1 MQRMTR
7 ACAFLLA
14 AAALVA
20 SVATS
25 ADGGRTASPALKL
38 MKRDPLQVQGL
49 RFQASER
56 VRVTATSATT
66 SKVTRQVV
74 RSTLRGTFTA
84 KLGTWDR
91 CAAVVV
97 RAVGARG
104 DRAKLVLRPPPPIDV
119 PCWGL

>member
-1 MQRMTR
+1 MTR

-20 SVATS
+20 GVASS
-25 ADGGRTASPALKL
+25 AEGRTAAGPSLKL

-49 RFQASER
+49 RFKVGER

-66 SKVTRQVV
+66 SKSITRVV
-74 RSTLRGTFTA
+74 RTSAHGTFSA
-84 KLGTWDR
+84 RLGHWNH

-97 RAVGARG
+97 KASGARG
-104 DRAKLVLRPPPPIDV
+104 DRARLMIQPPPPIDV

>member
-1 MQRMTR
+1 MAR

-14 AAALVA
+14 AAALAAGVA
-20 SVATS
+20 SS
-25 ADGGRTASPALKL
+25 AEGRTAAGPSLKL
-38 MKRDPLQVQGL
+38 IKRDPLQVQGL
-49 RFQASER
+49 RFKVRER

-66 SKVTRQVV
+66 SKSTTRVV
-74 RSTLRGTFTA
+74 RTSARGTFTA

-97 RAVGARG
+97 KAVGARG
-104 DRAKLVLRPPPPIDV
+104 DRARLILQPPPPIDA

>member
-1 MQRMTR
+1 MTR
-7 ACAFLLA
+7 ACALLLA
-14 AAALVA
+14 ATALVTGVAA
-20 SVATS
+20 SAYGDAT
-25 ADGGRTASPALKL
+25 AAPALKL
-38 MKRDPLQVQGL
+38 VKRDPLQVQGL
-49 RFQASER
+49 RFHARER

-74 RSTLRGTFTA
+74 RTTARGTFTA

>member
-1 MQRMTR
+1 V
-7 ACAFLLA
+7 FLLA
-14 AAALVA
+14 AVLVA
-20 SVATS
+20 GLAAS
-25 ADGGRTASPALKL
+25 GYGRTTAAPALKL
-38 MKRDPLQVQGL
+38 MKRDPLRVQGL
-49 RFQASER
+49 RFQANER

-74 RSTLRGTFTA
+74 RSTVRGTFTA

>member
-1 MQRMTR
+1 MTK

-20 SVATS
+20 GAAAS
-25 ADGGRTASPALKL
+25 AEGRTAAGPSLKL

-49 RFQASER
+49 RFKVGER

-74 RSTLRGTFTA
+74 RTTARGTFTA

-91 CAAVVV
+91 CAVVVV
-97 RAVGARG
+97 RAVGVRG
-104 DRAKLVLRPPPPIDV
+104 DKAKLVLRPPPPIDV

>member
-1 MQRMTR
+1 MTR
-7 ACAFLLA
+7 ASAFLLA
-14 AAALVA
+14 AIALLGAAA
-20 SVATS
+20 AS
-25 ADGGRTASPALKL
+25 ADGRTTAAPALKL
-38 MKRDPLQVQGL
+38 VKRDPLQVQGL
-49 RFQASER
+49 RFQARER

-66 SKVTRQVV
+66 SKSTRQLV
-74 RSTLRGTFTA
+74 RTTGRGTFSA

-104 DRAKLVLRPPPPIDV
+104 DRARLVIQAPPPIDA

>member
-20 SVATS
+20 GAAASAHGGAT
-25 ADGGRTASPALKL
+25 AAPALKL
-38 MKRDPLQVQGL
+38 VKRDPLQIQGL
-49 RFQASER
+49 RFRAGER
-56 VRVTATSATT
+56 VRVTATSSTT
-66 SKVTRQVV
+66 SKSTRKVV
-74 RSTLRGTFTA
+74 RTTARGTFAA

-97 RAVGARG
+97 RAVGALG
-104 DRAKLVLRPPPPIDV
+104 DRARLVIQPPPPIDV

>member
-1 MQRMTR
+1 MTR
-7 ACAFLLA
+7 ACVFVL

-20 SVATS
+20 GLPGS
-25 ADGGRTASPALKL
+25 GYGRTTAVPALKL
-38 MKRDPLQVQGL
+38 VKRDPLQVQGL
-49 RFQASER
+49 RFQAKER

-74 RSTLRGTFTA
+74 RSTARGTFTA

-104 DRAKLVLRPPPPIDV
+104 DRAKLVLQPPPPIDL